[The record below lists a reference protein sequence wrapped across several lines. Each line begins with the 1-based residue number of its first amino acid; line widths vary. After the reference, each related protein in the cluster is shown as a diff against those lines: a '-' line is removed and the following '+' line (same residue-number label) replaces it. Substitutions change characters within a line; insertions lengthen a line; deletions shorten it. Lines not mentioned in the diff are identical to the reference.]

1 MTTPAEEQTEISQ
14 RVPSGCPV
22 IHLDASAPL
31 EAGAHWEKANEL
43 RETSPAF
50 FNTHA
55 QGYWVFTRYDE
66 VREMYQHPEIFSSES
81 ITPWEP
87 DPVYRFVPTQID
99 PPEHSKYRQLIS
111 RWFAPNAVNRIA
123 PQAHEIAQRLVA
135 ELAPKGGC
143 DFVSDFAMRL
153 PDRDLPDHH
162 RRARLRRRPVRA
174 WVEDFF
180 AGFGGDLDQQEA
192 MGGAL
197 GGIRSYWVDVLEA
210 RRGEPEPREDDL
222 ASLLM
227 HSTVDGEPLGDDAD
241 PGHPDRARPGRAR
254 HHPGQLGYLFR
265 HLAENPEDRQRLVA
279 EPELIPSAVEESL
292 RLYTIIFGDGRKVA
306 QDTEFHGC
314 PLSKGDMVYGLV
326 SGANRDPRVYD
337 RPDEFIID
345 RKANNHLGFAGGPHR
360 CLGAHLARRVMQVAV
375 EEWLKVI
382 PDFQVEAEEPL
393 MERGGGAMM
402 ALLTLPLTW
411 EVPVMKLTVD
421 VDICRGHGRCYSLA
435 PGLLEDDDEE
445 GYVSV
450 RGQVIDVPAD
460 QADYARNAADSCP
473 EGAIDLL
480 ED

>member
-1 MTTPAEEQTEISQ
+1 MTDIAAGETSEIAT

-22 IHLDASAPL
+22 IHLDASPPL
-31 EAGAHWEKANEL
+31 AVGSHWRKAGEL

-111 RWFAPNAVNRIA
+111 GWFAPNAVHRIE
-123 PQAHEIAQRLVA
+123 PQAHEIGQRLVG
-135 ELAPKGGC
+135 ELAARGEC
-143 DFVSDFAMRL
+143 DFVTDFAMRL
-153 PDRDLPDHH
+153 PTEIFLAIIGVPSSDADLFVP
-162 RRARLRRRPVRA
+162 

-180 AGFGGDLDQQEA
+180 AGFGGDLSQQEA
-192 MGGAL
+192 MGAAL
-197 GGIRSYWVDVLEA
+197 GGIRQYWVDALEVRRTEAEA
-210 RRGEPEPREDDL
+210 RENDL
-222 ASLLM
+222 VSLLTR
-227 HSTVDGEPLGDDAD
+227 SEIDGEPLDDALILD
-241 PGHPDRARPGRAR
+241 ILTVLVLAGLDTTR
-254 HHPGQLGYLFR
+254 GQLGYLFR
-265 HLAENPEDRQRLVA
+265 HLAEHPDDRRRLIA

-292 RLYTIIFGDGRKVA
+292 RLYTIVFGDGRKVA

-337 RPDEFIID
+337 RPDDFVVD

-360 CLGAHLARRVMQVAV
+360 CLGAHLARMVMTVAV
-375 EEWLKVI
+375 QEWLRVI
-382 PDFQVEAEEPL
+382 PDFEVGSDEVL

-402 ALLTLPLTW
+402 ALLSLPLRW
-411 EVPVMKLTVD
+411 K
-421 VDICRGHGRCYSLA
+421 
-435 PGLLEDDDEE
+435 
-445 GYVSV
+445 VS
-450 RGQVIDVPAD
+450 A
-460 QADYARNAADSCP
+460 
-473 EGAIDLL
+473 
-480 ED
+480 